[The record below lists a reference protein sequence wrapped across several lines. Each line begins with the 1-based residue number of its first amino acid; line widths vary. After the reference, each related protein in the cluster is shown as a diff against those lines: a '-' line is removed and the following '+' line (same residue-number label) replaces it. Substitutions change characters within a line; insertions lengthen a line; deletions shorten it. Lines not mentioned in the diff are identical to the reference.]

1 MKYRMGT
8 ALLGL
13 TGMLISVY
21 LWMFKH
27 GYIGSLA
34 CGTGGC
40 ATVQLSP
47 YSKFLGVDVAVLGFL
62 AYAALLGLAM
72 LGLQPAW
79 QERREPTRAALLISG
94 GGVLF
99 AAYLTWLELFVI
111 HAICRWCVASAVI
124 IVVVFALA
132 LLDHRRLA
140 PRAPLT

>member
-8 ALLGL
+8 ALLSLAG
-13 TGMLISVY
+13 IFVSAY

-40 ATVQLSP
+40 ATVQLSE
-47 YSKFLGVDVAVLGFL
+47 YSKFLGVDVALLGFA
-62 AYAALLGLAM
+62 AYALLLGLAM

-79 QERREPTRAALLISG
+79 QARREPARAALLVSA

-99 AAYLTWLELFVI
+99 AGYLTWLELFVI
-111 HAICRWCVASAVI
+111 HAICRWCVTSAVL
-124 IVVVFALA
+124 IVFVFLLQ

-140 PRAPLT
+140 RG

>member
-8 ALLGL
+8 ALLSLAGVL
-13 TGMLISVY
+13 VSAY

-40 ATVQLSP
+40 ATVQFSE
-47 YSKFLGVDVAVLGFL
+47 YSKFLGVDVALLGFV
-62 AYAALLGLAM
+62 AYALLLGLAM

-79 QERREPTRAALLISG
+79 QERREPARAALLFSA

-99 AAYLTWLELFVI
+99 AGYLTWLELFVI

-124 IVVVFALA
+124 IVLVFLLQ

-140 PRAPLT
+140 RG

>member
-1 MKYRMGT
+1 MAVA
-8 ALLGL
+8 ALSL
-13 TGMLISVY
+13 TGLLISAY

-27 GYIGSLA
+27 GYIGALA
-34 CGTGGC
+34 CGSGEC
-40 ATVQLSP
+40 ATVQLSE
-47 YSKFLGVDVAVLGFL
+47 YSSFLGVDVALLGAL

-79 QERREPTRAALLISG
+79 QDRREPTRGIRLLSA

-124 IVVVFALA
+124 IVLVAVLGW
-132 LLDHRRLA
+132 LDHRRLA
-140 PRAPLT
+140 RG

>member
-8 ALLGL
+8 ALLSL
-13 TGMLISVY
+13 AGMLVSAY

-40 ATVQLSP
+40 ATVQLSE
-47 YSKFLGVDVAVLGFL
+47 YSKFLGVDVALLGFA
-62 AYAALLGLAM
+62 AYALLLGLAM

-79 QERREPTRAALLISG
+79 QARREPARVALLLSA

-99 AAYLTWLELFVI
+99 AGYLTWLELFVI
-111 HAICRWCVASAVI
+111 HAICRWCVGSAVI
-124 IVVVFALA
+124 IVFVFLLQ

-140 PRAPLT
+140 RG

>member
-47 YSKFLGVDVAVLGFL
+47 YSKFLGVDVALLGFL
-62 AYAALLGLAM
+62 GYAALLGLAM

-94 GGVLF
+94 VGALF

-111 HAICRWCVASAVI
+111 HAICRYCVASAVI
-124 IVVVFALA
+124 ILVVFVLS

-140 PRAPLT
+140 RR